1 MKLISVRLA
10 LSVLASATIVLTSS
24 AGHARAQS
32 ASGSGLRASVALT
45 KIVGTA
51 QGPSLA
57 VEQPEQIY
65 NVWGRNVLRVGQE
78 FVLKHGE
85 TVRDVVVVFSPATIE
100 GYVRGDVTVVFGGAQ
115 IGSSAIIDG
124 SLIVVGGNVTV
135 LPGAAI
141 HRDMVV
147 VGGGLETPP
156 NFVPGGQHVAI
167 GAAALAD
174 RLRGVVP
181 WIMEGLLLGRP
192 IVPRLAW
199 VWLIVFFVFLGS
211 LALNLLFRDTVQMC
225 ADAIARR
232 PFTTFLTGLLVL
244 LLTGPV
250 AVILAASVVGIL
262 VVPFVLCAIVV
273 GWIIG
278 KVGVSVR
285 LGDSMVGQTP
295 PASRLQSIRSL
306 AIGSAAIY
314 LIYMVPV
321 LGFIA
326 WALVGVTGLG
336 AAALAFT
343 SAYRRENPA
352 PPKPLPPPPA
362 PVERSVMS
370 DMRVMSPSPNLASSE
385 AFGEDVPPIARVA
398 LGIDDAGAITPV
410 APSDPT
416 NLLAFPKA
424 GFFERAAAFALD
436 AAFVLIVC
444 GMFDLLDRS
453 PRPLIFL
460 MLAYHIGFWAWKGT
474 TFGGIV
480 CQLRVIRLDGT
491 PLRPLDALV
500 RGVASIFSIVVVG
513 LGCFWIL
520 KDEERQAWH
529 DKIAGTY
536 VVTVPRN
543 WPLT

>member
-1 MKLISVRLA
+1 MKLISLRLA

-24 AGHARAQS
+24 AEPARAQG
-32 ASGSGLRASVALT
+32 APQSGLRASVALT
-45 KIVGTA
+45 NIVGTA

-57 VEQPEQIY
+57 IEQPEEID
-65 NVWGRNVLRVGQE
+65 NVWGRDVLRVGQD

-85 TVRDVVVVFSPATIE
+85 TVRDVFVIFSPATIE
-100 GYVRGDVTVVFGGAQ
+100 GYVRGDVTVVFGGTQ
-115 IGSSAIIDG
+115 IGSSAVIDG

-141 HRDMVV
+141 HRDLVV
-147 VGGGLETPP
+147 VGGGLDAPP

-167 GAAALAD
+167 GATALAD
-174 RLRGVVP
+174 RLRGLVP

-192 IVPRLAW
+192 IVPRLSW

-285 LGDSMVGQTP
+285 LGDSMIGQTP
-295 PASRLQSIRSL
+295 PSSRLQSIRSL
-306 AIGSAAIY
+306 AIGSAAIC

-336 AAALAFT
+336 AAALAFA

-352 PPKPLPPPPA
+352 PPKRVQPPPA
-362 PVERSVMS
+362 PIERPVIS
-370 DMRVMSPSPNLASSE
+370 DMGVISSSPNLAS
-385 AFGEDVPPIARVA
+385 GEPFSDDVPPIQPTPNEA
-398 LGIDDAGAITPV
+398 GEAGA
-410 APSDPT
+410 PSYPSS
-416 NLLAFPKA
+416 LLAFPKA
-424 GFFERAAAFALD
+424 GFFERAAAMAMD
-436 AAFVLIVC
+436 AAFILIVC
-444 GMFDLLDRS
+444 GIFDLLDRS
-453 PRPLIFL
+453 PRPFIFL
-460 MLAYHIGFWAWKGT
+460 MLAYHIGFWTWKGT

-480 CQLRVIRLDGT
+480 CQLRVVRLDGS
-491 PLRPLDALV
+491 PLRFVDALI
-500 RGVASIFSIVVVG
+500 RGIASFFSIAVAG
-513 LGCFWIL
+513 LGCLWIL
-520 KDEERQAWH
+520 KDAERQAWH

-543 WPLT
+543 LPLA